1 MSLLIKGSL
10 FICILVVVHLWIKQ
24 VMDAEKDNQKMEES
38 LNIMNYSSSDF
49 QGKVSEARKYRHDI
63 PKHLHMMEEAVSN
76 TEKERCEY
84 CVDDML
90 NMIAH
95 MKKEKCWENDITIQ
109 IELYVEKKDFLDKL
123 NITRVDLSTVIQNL
137 LDNAIEECCR
147 IPENSERSI
156 IWNLMQG
163 QRGLEMQVINT
174 CNDTKSIDFNTK
186 KEDKNAH
193 GWGVKIIR
201 EVVGASGGKVEYI
214 KEGTNRICAKVCIPF
229 SGRY

>member
-95 MKKEKCWENDITIQ
+95 MKKEKCWENDIAIQ
-109 IELYVEKKDFLDKL
+109 MELCIEKKEFLDEL
-123 NITRVDLSTVIQNL
+123 NITRVDLSAVIQNL

-147 IPENSERSI
+147 IPKQVERSI
-156 IWNLMQG
+156 IWNLAQG

-186 KEDKNAH
+186 KEDKNVH

-201 EVVGASGGKVEYI
+201 EVVDASGGKVEYI
-214 KEGTNRICAKVCIPF
+214 KEGTNRICVKVCIPF
-229 SGRY
+229 SGRC

>member
-10 FICILVVVHLWIKQ
+10 FICILFAVHLWIKQ
-24 VMDAEKDNQKMEES
+24 VMDTEEHNEKMKES
-38 LNIMNYSSSDF
+38 LETINNSYADF
-49 QGKVSEARKYRHDI
+49 EGKVSKARKYRHDI
-63 PKHLHMMEEAVSN
+63 PKHLHMMEEAVLDTAEN
-76 TEKERCEY
+76 RFCA
-84 CVDDML
+84 DDML
-90 NMIAH
+90 NTIAH
-95 MKKEKCWENDITIQ
+95 MKKEKCQENDITIQ
-109 IELYVEKKDFLDKL
+109 IELCVEKKEFLDEL
-123 NITRVDLSTVIQNL
+123 NITRVDLSAVIQNL

-147 IPENSERSI
+147 IPEYSERNI

-174 CNDTKSIDFNTK
+174 CNDTESIDFNTK

-201 EVVGASGGKVEYI
+201 EVVGASGGKVEYV

-229 SGRY
+229 SGRC